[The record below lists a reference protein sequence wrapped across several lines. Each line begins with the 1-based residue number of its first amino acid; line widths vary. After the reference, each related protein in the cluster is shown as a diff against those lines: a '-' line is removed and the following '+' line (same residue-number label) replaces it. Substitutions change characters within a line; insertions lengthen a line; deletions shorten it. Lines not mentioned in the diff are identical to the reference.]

1 MSADEN
7 KTTSD
12 LEDVAASSSV
22 DVVLGPTKVV
32 SAVRNV
38 QTQHGDYRSVDEENI
53 VVLRNCLSPV
63 PTHATKTDGDDGDQ
77 MDAEAEPDTEQ
88 VVWIEPF
95 SEVSFFLFF
104 SLFSEM
110 FCKLGATY

>member
-1 MSADEN
+1 MSSDEIT
-7 KTTSD
+7 TTSD
-12 LEDVAASSSV
+12 LKDVAVTSSV
-22 DVVLGPTKVV
+22 VQVTTIVV

-63 PTHATKTDGDDGDQ
+63 PTRAAKPDCDDGTEC
-77 MDAEAEPDTEQ
+77 DAEADSDWDTEQ

-95 SEVSFFLFF
+95 SEVGFYLLVCFV
-104 SLFSEM
+104 
-110 FCKLGATY
+110 